1 MPSFASFSSNP
12 LTIGKGKAQKSYP
25 PVSMKAP
32 SLPETPHLDTSDL
45 LYSVQSVPSPLERD
59 YNQEYQ
65 EHIDQSRPAWHTNSP
80 YTEPGFVGGHQYKVE
95 RQEER
100 RRLRSLGLLSG
111 SSTPQS
117 EIANTLSSMATSGQ
131 KPDARRRSSWQPPLK
146 GKLQKRNKSREP
158 DASRK
163 SLDLKNGQFE
173 AQPIPPPP
181 SMQQQQQ
188 HHHSFS
194 RLQSYPPSSVGSPCA
209 TPSPGVMASTRE
221 FMQPNT
227 PFAHGRSNSSLGTM
241 NSTATL
247 PSPSLGNL
255 VDFYDPNSPL
265 LSPGQAFSTAPSSPI
280 APLNSQLSSS
290 APSPIG
296 FHRPRYQSD
305 SPVPSAAISPLLA
318 AQNLSTLSVTSSTT
332 AKKQVQLSTTPQ
344 IVNSSTTS
352 LSSSTTG
359 AKPTDKQPEKSGFQP
374 YQPKYAAKSH
384 VTSTVPL
391 AQSSNQD
398 APATPFVHLDFTPP
412 PKPFARATGENRKT
426 TATETR
432 LTTQEAKEYQA
443 IAQATREAY
452 INRTQPQP
460 EIPVPGKSNG
470 RLPLAPSKLSFEVR
484 NASSPDL
491 QGGKTNIPPKSI
503 LRKPVEPLAED
514 VKPQEEPP
522 RRQTLPYPVQTP
534 SNPAIDPIRVVSNP
548 TKSEPTSPITTPT
561 TATSQ
566 QERGRSAFKR
576 GEDQQDT
583 GLFRK
588 SSTSARKSIEVET
601 PSARNFDISKYT
613 QGGASKGAPTKQ
625 PKSYPPVSFKRPVT
639 DETSTPTLESPVTEQ
654 HIPPVPPLPESVH
667 SSHNSSGLITPPP
680 IRYESAI
687 ESSDEESV
695 ERPSTATEAKRAG
708 KSKLSSSVSVIENAP
723 VRSRAPSMSDILK
736 ELYKHGSEGPS
747 PHTEATENPDWLSQL
762 FRTKK
767 QEAKSRPKPINVLGT
782 PPSSGSPPLSKYA
795 SKENESRRSSRVDLS
810 PEGQK
815 VHERAERQRLEVERK
830 LMEAESEPYMTPRSS
845 PRLPRPSVSV
855 TASPDLRMLGPDTA
869 SLRSTSTTSVDR
881 LDPVVGNSLQLG
893 RVEQIPSTVANSST
907 DDKKERERK
916 KRPTSAEVRQRLGEM
931 TPPHERDDWE
941 ITRNSQASFSSL
953 NLPGT
958 PNPPSAPASPSIP
971 LPLVINKPVPGRLPV
986 SAEPFPLAST
996 SASTPPC
1003 PKDTFAVDRKSSNCS
1018 LISLD
1023 VSKTLTRILVVC
1035 CNCNRLH
1042 DPPSDIY
1049 RKMAQGNSS
1058 FRCPYC
1064 IHAINVLE
1072 CCSAYTSIC
1081 NLIEKLN

>member
-1 MPSFASFSSNP
+1 MPSFASFSNNP
-12 LTIGKGKAQKSYP
+12 LAIGKGKGHKSYP

-32 SLPETPHLDTSDL
+32 SLPETPHIDTSDL

-59 YNQEYQ
+59 YNNQEYQ
-65 EHIDQSRPAWHTNSP
+65 DQMHSDQSRPAWHTNSP

-131 KPDARRRSSWQPPLK
+131 KSDARRRSSWQPPLK

-158 DASRK
+158 DSSRK
-163 SLDLKNGQFE
+163 SLDSKNGPFE
-173 AQPIPPPP
+173 VQPVPPPP
-181 SMQQQQQ
+181 SMQQ
-188 HHHSFS
+188 HHSFS
-194 RLQSYPPSSVGSPCA
+194 RLQSYPPSSVASPCA
-209 TPSPGVMASTRE
+209 TPAPGVMASTRE
-221 FMQPNT
+221 LMQPNA
-227 PFAHGRSNSSLGTM
+227 PFAHVGRSNSSLGTM
-241 NSTATL
+241 NSAATL

-296 FHRPRYQSD
+296 FHKPRYSD
-305 SPVPSAAISPLLA
+305 SHIHSATISPLLA
-318 AQNLSTLSVTSSTT
+318 AQNISTLSVTSSTT
-332 AKKQVQLSTTPQ
+332 GKKQVQLSTTPQ

-352 LSSSTTG
+352 VNSSATG
-359 AKPTDKQPEKSGFQP
+359 IKPSEKQPEKPVFQP

-384 VTSTVPL
+384 ITSTVPI
-391 AQSSNQD
+391 AQSGNQD
-398 APATPFVHLDFTPP
+398 VPATPFVHLDFTPP
-412 PKPFARATGENRKT
+412 PKPFARATGENRKP
-426 TATETR
+426 AAAETR

-460 EIPVPGKSNG
+460 EIPVSGKSNG

-503 LRKPVEPLAED
+503 LRKPVESLTED
-514 VKPQEEPP
+514 VKPQEEPLK
-522 RRQTLPYPVQTP
+522 RQTLPYSVPTP
-534 SNPAIDPIRVVSNP
+534 SNPVIDPIRVDSNP
-548 TKSEPTSPITTPT
+548 TQSEPTSPITAPT

-576 GEDQQDT
+576 GEDQPDT
-583 GLFRK
+583 NLFRK
-588 SSTSARKSIEVET
+588 SSTSARKSIEIET
-601 PSARNFDISKYT
+601 PSARNFDILKYT
-613 QGGASKGAPTKQ
+613 QGGVSKNVPTKQ
-625 PKSYPPVSFKRPVT
+625 NRTYPPVSFKRPVT
-639 DETSTPTLESPVTEQ
+639 DEPSTPTLESPVAEQ
-654 HIPPVPPLPESVH
+654 PIPPVPPLPESVD
-667 SSHNSSGLITPPP
+667 SSQNSSGLITPPP
-680 IRYESAI
+680 IRYENAI

-695 ERPSTATEAKRAG
+695 DRPSTATESKRAG
-708 KSKLSSSVSVIENAP
+708 KSKLGSSVSVIDNGP
-723 VRSRAPSMSDILK
+723 VRPRAPSMSDILK

-747 PHTEATENPDWLSQL
+747 PHTEASENPDWLSQL

-767 QEAKSRPKPINVLGT
+767 QEAKARPKPINVLGT
-782 PPSSGSPPLSKYA
+782 PPSGGSPPLSKYA
-795 SKENESRRSSRVDLS
+795 SKDNESRRSSRVDLS

-830 LMEAESEPYMTPRSS
+830 LMEAESEPNVTPRSS
-845 PRLPRPSVSV
+845 PRLPRPNVSV

-869 SLRSTSTTSVDR
+869 SLRSASTTSVDR
-881 LDPVVGNSLQLG
+881 LDPVIGNNLQLG
-893 RVEQIPSTVANSST
+893 RVEQIPSTPTINST
-907 DDKKERERK
+907 DDKKEKDHRK
-916 KRPTSAEVRQRLGEM
+916 LPTSAEVRQRLGEM
-931 TPPHERDDWE
+931 TPPHEREDWGT
-941 ITRNSQASFSSL
+941 TRNSQASFSSF

-958 PNPPSAPASPSIP
+958 PNPPSAPASPSITVP

-986 SAEPFPLAST
+986 SAEPFPPTST
-996 SASTPPC
+996 SSRSKEP
-1003 PKDTFAVDRKSSNCS
+1003 FAVDRKSSNCS

-1064 IHAINVLE
+1064 IHAINILE